1 MSTSVTRSARAL
13 DVRFD
18 SDALE
23 VDLVDGRTVRVPLSW
38 FPRLAG
44 ASAAQR
50 LDWRLI
56 GRGIGI
62 RWDTLDEDVSVEGLL
77 AG

>member
-1 MSTSVTRSARAL
+1 MSTSVTRSARAI
-13 DVRFD
+13 DVRVD

-23 VDLVDGRTVRVPLSW
+23 VDLVDGRTVRVPLTW

-44 ASAAQR
+44 ATAHQR
-50 LDWRLI
+50 ADWRLI
-56 GRGIGI
+56 GRGLGI
-62 RWDTLDEDVSVEGLL
+62 RWDAIDEDVSVEGLL